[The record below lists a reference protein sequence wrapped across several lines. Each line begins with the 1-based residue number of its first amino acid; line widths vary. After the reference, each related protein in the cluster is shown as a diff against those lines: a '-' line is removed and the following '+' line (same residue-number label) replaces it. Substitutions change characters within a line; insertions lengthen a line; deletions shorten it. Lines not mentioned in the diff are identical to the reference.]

1 MKKLLL
7 IFFFGTS
14 PLLLI
19 SQTISFDDI
28 KMINSKESFDRFVIE
43 NNFDNRKVKT
53 WRTTDNQIWGYEQ
66 ELRQGNEVIRVAFQN
81 YGEFEMQFKFMIDNE
96 KYQYNPSTGVYNRK
110 RIQGEFDATNDYKHI
125 LKQVKNQCNFY
136 KISPLNGTYTEV
148 RYTEY
153 DPKSNESIF
162 DFEPKP
168 YDVEH
173 AYDVSYSCYTCPSSK
188 YKGKICFYKGEIIIN
203 DPYLN

>member
-43 NNFDNRKVKT
+43 NNFESRKSITFGLERDGVKI
-53 WRTTDNQIWGYEQ
+53 DVGYGHN
-66 ELRQGNEVIRVAFQN
+66 LVQGNETIQTLYQDKRK
-81 YGEFEMQFKFMIDNE
+81 YPEFGGRFEIQFKFMIDNE
-96 KYQYNPSTGVYNRK
+96 NFSMLSGRNP
-110 RIQGEFDATNDYKHI
+110 GEYDATNDYKFI
-125 LKQVKNQCNFY
+125 LNQVKNQCSFY
-136 KISPLNGTYTEV
+136 KIGKVRTTTTYDSSLSEETRE
-148 RYTEY
+148 T
-153 DPKSNESIF
+153 
-162 DFEPKP
+162 
-168 YDVEH
+168 
-173 AYDVSYSCYTCPSSK
+173 SYSCYTCPSSK
-188 YKGKICFYKGEIIIN
+188 YPGKICFVKGEIRIN